1 MYKEL
6 RESMT
11 EIYQDVDVK
20 IFGPANATDFDE
32 NTKSNVYQNKNIETN
47 WKEEKELMIRGR
59 NRIIEKVKDIC
70 QNFSKAVTQLGL
82 GQEVE
87 RLFMSFL
94 INQRLFVEDMR
105 TQNHFNL
112 EFNMMILLIMEVMMI

>member
-59 NRIIEKVKDIC
+59 NRIIEKVKDI
-70 QNFSKAVTQLGL
+70 
-82 GQEVE
+82 
-87 RLFMSFL
+87 R
-94 INQRLFVEDMR
+94 
-105 TQNHFNL
+105 
-112 EFNMMILLIMEVMMI
+112 